1 MPIRRKKK
9 IHLSII
15 MKIGLSSKTSRHD
28 CVTSCSSYLEN
39 TGSLES
45 PPGFPESHF
54 ENCCSVLMQP
64 LGPAHSS
71 KRRVLKQAAILA
83 PPQQDGQNTTES
95 VAVLLPVCT
104 GLGGAWVLQENLQL
118 EPTLPLSGL
127 GNLSWDPVLHSCS
140 ADSSS

>member
-1 MPIRRKKK
+1 MIVT
-9 IHLSII
+9 LSAYFTPTQ
-15 MKIGLSSKTSRHD
+15 S
-28 CVTSCSSYLEN
+28 CV
-39 TGSLES
+39 
-45 PPGFPESHF
+45 
-54 ENCCSVLMQP
+54 
-64 LGPAHSS
+64 
-71 KRRVLKQAAILA
+71 
-83 PPQQDGQNTTES
+83 TTES